1 MATFVRLTHP
11 FPVLVDGLATGAVTV
26 LAGGSAVVVS
36 ALAAGM
42 MSLQAAI
49 GIVNDVVDAP
59 LDAGRKPG
67 KPIPVGL
74 VGPRA
79 AVRLA
84 VVAAATGLVLS
95 ALQDL
100 PTLIVATLILAVGFL
115 YDLRLK
121 GTAWSWLPF
130 AAGIPL
136 LPVYAWVGATGSVP
150 TLFGTLLPAAFCA
163 GAALAIANAMVD
175 VERDRDA
182 GVSSVALTL
191 GPRRS
196 WWVHLVLHAA
206 VGAIASASL
215 LARGVPH
222 AVVLVGVA
230 GPAVV
235 VGAGV
240 ALAGARAAGHRERGW
255 ELEAVGIALLAVG
268 WLLLAARA

>member
-1 MATFVRLTHP
+1 MSGPDRKL
-11 FPVLVDGLATGAVTV
+11 VLVVDDTPTNV
-26 LAGGSAVVVS
+26 AVVS
-36 ALAAGM
+36 G
-42 MSLQAAI
+42 
-49 GIVNDVVDAP
+49 
-59 LDAGRKPG
+59 
-67 KPIPVGL
+67 
-74 VGPRA
+74 
-79 AVRLA
+79 
-84 VVAAATGLVLS
+84 VLK
-95 ALQDL
+95 DL
-100 PTLIVATLILAVGFL
+100 FRTKVATNGE
-115 YDLRLK
+115 K
-121 GTAWSWLPF
+121 
-130 AAGIPL
+130 
-136 LPVYAWVGATGSVP
+136 
-150 TLFGTLLPAAFCA
+150 
-163 GAALAIANAMVD
+163 ALAIANAMVD

-182 GVSSVALTL
+182 GVSSVALIL

-240 ALAGARAAGHRERGW
+240 ALAGARAADHRERGW

>member
-1 MATFVRLTHP
+1 M
-11 FPVLVDGLATGAVTV
+11 

-84 VVAAATGLVLS
+84 VVAAAAGLILS
-95 ALQDL
+95 ALQGV
-100 PTLIVATLILAVGFL
+100 PTLAVATLILGVGFL

-182 GVSSVALTL
+182 GVSSVALAL

-240 ALAGARAAGHRERGW
+240 ALAGARAADHRERGW
-255 ELEAVGIALLAVG
+255 ELEAVGSALLAVG